1 MSEFVLM
8 LAISVRESWIAHP
21 LLPQSTV
28 LEEPVG
34 GTGYDH
40 NAIGYKGGLVTEM
53 LKGACYETTP
63 SIRGFIVWL
72 YDRPI
77 YKDPRCIS
85 NSAICYRKL

>member
-1 MSEFVLM
+1 MSECALR

-21 LLPQSTV
+21 LLPQSIV

-34 GTGYDH
+34 GTGYGH

-53 LKGACYETTP
+53 LKGARYETIP
-63 SIRGFIVWL
+63 SIRGFIVRP

-77 YKDPRCIS
+77 CKDPRRIG